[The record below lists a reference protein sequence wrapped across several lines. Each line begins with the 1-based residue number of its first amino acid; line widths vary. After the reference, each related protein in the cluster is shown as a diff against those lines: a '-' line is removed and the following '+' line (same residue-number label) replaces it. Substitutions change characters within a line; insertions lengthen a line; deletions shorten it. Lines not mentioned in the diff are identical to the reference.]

1 MKDSLYIIVYPRPI
15 IDSLWASSDNVP
27 LGLSTELNI
36 LSNDSVLWYN
46 QLTNPTIQI
55 TPDLSSWYNVTV
67 SNGFCELIDSVYVA
81 VREVYCNLDSIVI
94 PTAFTPNFDG
104 VNDTYKIKNN
114 GVDIVSFNISI
125 YNRLGQL
132 VFNSNDINFNWNG
145 RFKSVE
151 LQPQVFD
158 FFIEMTCAGN
168 TNLFTKGNIT
178 LLR

>member
-1 MKDSLYIIVYPRPI
+1 MDPI
-15 IDSLWASSDNVP
+15 IIIDFLSKEWMINMIITLSFIALYFIIAFKTNDEKLPIILKVSSL
-27 LGLSTELNI
+27 L
-36 LSNDSVLWYN
+36 VL
-46 QLTNPTIQI
+46 L
-55 TPDLSSWYNVTV
+55 
-67 SNGFCELIDSVYVA
+67 
-81 VREVYCNLDSIVI
+81 
-94 PTAFTPNFDG
+94 AFTPNFDG

-145 RFKSVE
+145 RFKSVQ